1 MNHKGLVTFDR
12 KTRKDS
18 FYAYKAWWSKEPFVH
33 LCGKRYVDRPE
44 SETMV
49 KVYSNQPSVSLYV
62 NGKLFSEQRGDKVFT
77 FRIPL
82 GEGETRLEVHSGE
95 LTDSAVLRRPTL
107 WSSIKKAR
115 TGCDPGARRA
125 CCDLR
130 PCAGKTKMK
139 ELELL

>member
-1 MNHKGLVTFDR
+1 M
-12 KTRKDS
+12 
-18 FYAYKAWWSKEPFVH
+18 H

-95 LTDSAVLRRPTL
+95 LTDSAVLRRVDEPNPAYTL
-107 WSSIKKAR
+107 VKHKKSQNWV
-115 TGCDPGARRA
+115 
-125 CCDLR
+125 
-130 PCAGKTKMK
+130 
-139 ELELL
+139 

>member
-62 NGKLFSEQRGDKVFT
+62 NGKLFSEQRGGTRYLLFGYLWARAKPGWRFT
-77 FRIPL
+77 PA
-82 GEGETRLEVHSGE
+82 S
-95 LTDSAVLRRPTL
+95 
-107 WSSIKKAR
+107 
-115 TGCDPGARRA
+115 
-125 CCDLR
+125 
-130 PCAGKTKMK
+130 
-139 ELELL
+139 